1 LKAELEKMFP
11 GINVKLIEG
20 GGGIFDVKRG
30 GRLIFSKKE
39 VGRFPEHQEIIEKL
53 K

>member
-1 LKAELEKMFP
+1 LKAELETIFP
-11 GINVKLIEG
+11 GINVELIEG
-20 GGGIFDVKRG
+20 GGGIFDVKRD

-39 VGRFPEHQEIIEKL
+39 VGRFPEHEEIIKKL